1 MLKSNII
8 RPSKSPWTAPVVIIK
23 KKSGEMRFCINYR
36 QLNNITKKDSYPIPR
51 IEDTLDML
59 YGKTIFS
66 TLDLASGY
74 FQIALDVAAKE
85 MSAFIV

>member
-8 RPSKSPWTAPVVIIK
+8 RPSKSPWAAPVVLIK

-36 QLNNITKKDSYPIPR
+36 QLNNVTKKDSYPIPR
-51 IEDTLDML
+51 IDDTLDKL

-66 TLDLASGY
+66 TLDLVSGY
-74 FQIALDVAAKE
+74 F
-85 MSAFIV
+85 

>member
-1 MLKSNII
+1 
-8 RPSKSPWTAPVVIIK
+8 
-23 KKSGEMRFCINYR
+23 MRFCINYR